1 MFCVKISADDAE
13 FSFDKM
19 TVVGLLFGI
28 FVFMFHGLPYPGAER
43 IAGLRIV
50 QNAQQ
55 PLPLCAEN
63 GLIGIGDELARDDCY
78 RLFGRDRERHVGNR
92 GGICRFRAVD
102 IAGDAGIG
110 LLQCVGVV
118 LLQPLHA
125 V

>member
-55 PLPLCAEN
+55 PLLLCAEN

>member
-1 MFCVKISADDAE
+1 
-13 FSFDKM
+13 
-19 TVVGLLFGI
+19 
-28 FVFMFHGLPYPGAER
+28 
-43 IAGLRIV
+43 V

-92 GGICRFRAVD
+92 GGIGRFRAVD
-102 IAGDAGIG
+102 IAGDTGIG

-118 LLQPLHA
+118 FLQPLHA